1 MRIIDTHQH
10 FWKFDP
16 VRDNWITDKM
26 HVIQRDFMPA
36 DLLPVLQENGV
47 SSCITVQSNQ
57 SKAEN
62 EFQLANASENN
73 FIAGVVGWVDLQS
86 ADIEEELH
94 ELSRFKK
101 MKGFRHVLQGESQRD
116 FMLRSEFKRGI
127 ALLNKFNFT
136 YDILVF
142 PDQLKYTTEFV
153 SQFPDQRFVI
163 DHLAKPA
170 IKNGDVDNW
179 KKDIVELAKYENV
192 SCKISGMITEADWE
206 SWSYNDLVPYL
217 DVIVE
222 TFGLNRIMFGSD
234 WPVCL
239 VAGTYQRVLGIV
251 QRYFATFSRM
261 EQELFFSGNAIRFY
275 NLVEH

>member
-86 ADIEEELH
+86 ADIEEQLN
-94 ELSRFKK
+94 ELSSFKK
-101 MKGFRHVLQGESQRD
+101 MKGFRHVLQGERQRD
-116 FMLRSEFKRGI
+116 FMLRSEFKKGI

-142 PDQLKYTTEFV
+142 TDQLKYTTEFV

-163 DHLAKPA
+163 DHLAKPD
-170 IKNGDVDNW
+170 IKNGDSDNW

-192 SCKISGMITEADWE
+192 YCKISGMITEADWE
-206 SWSYNDLVPYL
+206 SWSYKDLVPYL
-217 DVIVE
+217 DIIVQS
-222 TFGLNRIMFGSD
+222 FGTNRIMFGSD

-239 VAGTYQRVLGIV
+239 VAGTHQQVLGVV
-251 QRYFATFSRM
+251 QRYFSTFSRM